1 MKKNKQAD
9 IKKGNQLWLYSE
21 VVKDHFLNPRN
32 VLLDNPKKGEF
43 DAEGTAG
50 NPVCGDQ
57 MKFWI
62 KIDPKT
68 QKIKDCKW
76 RSYGCASAIAST
88 SMLSVMVTEKGGM
101 SLKKA
106 LNIKPQE
113 IAKRLGGLPAL
124 KFHCSV
130 LGQTA
135 LKEAINHYLKKQKKK
150 Q

>member
-101 SLKKA
+101 PLKKA

>member
-9 IKKGNQLWLYSE
+9 IKKGDQLWLYSE
-21 VVKDHFLNPRN
+21 IVKDHFLNPRN

-68 QKIKDCKW
+68 KKIKDCKW

-135 LKEAINHYLKKQKKK
+135 LKEAINNYFKKQKGK